1 MTPDVKKED
10 QEYFEDVKVKK
21 EPTEPHKSEQGRDQK
36 DEQEEETEKLHLKN
50 IRNDVL
56 LYMLTAKSK
65 KVNKYEV
72 KSLKYKL
79 DLQNSIACKM
89 LKKTRQIVVFPICPC
104 EDSFLLFS
112 FFGGRP

>member
-10 QEYFEDVKVKK
+10 QECFEDDKVK
-21 EPTEPHKSEQGRDQK
+21 EEPHKSEQGWDQK

-72 KSLKYKL
+72 ESLKYKL

-89 LKKTRQIVVFPICPC
+89 LKKTRQIVVFSICPC
-104 EDSFLLFS
+104 D
-112 FFGGRP
+112 RICA

>member
-10 QEYFEDVKVKK
+10 QECFEDDKVKK
-21 EPTEPHKSEQGRDQK
+21 KPTEPHKSEQGWDQK

-72 KSLKYKL
+72 ESLKYKL

-104 EDSFLLFS
+104 EDSILLFS

>member
-10 QEYFEDVKVKK
+10 QECFEDDKVKE

-65 KVNKYEV
+65 KVNKYKVEG
-72 KSLKYKL
+72 LNYKF
-79 DLQNSIACKM
+79 DLQNPIAFGKM
-89 LKKTRQIVVFPICPC
+89 LKRQNRL
-104 EDSFLLFS
+104 SSSSKHLK
-112 FFGGRP
+112 GRLDTPVGDKKCV

>member
-1 MTPDVKKED
+1 MRLKRRKEEFPATPDVKKED
-10 QEYFEDVKVKK
+10 QECFEDDKVK
-21 EPTEPHKSEQGRDQK
+21 EEPHKSEQGWDQK
-36 DEQEEETEKLHLKN
+36 DEQVEETEKLHRKN

-72 KSLKYKL
+72 ESLKYKL

-104 EDSFLLFS
+104 D
-112 FFGGRP
+112 RICA